1 MIVLWRCCYGSIVDL
16 LMLGLLFLSNVA
28 GSLLL
33 VLISMGFCTRLFLFC
48 CPLGLLAL
56 VEPNQALLYL
66 YISQIK

>member
-1 MIVLWRCCYGSIVDL
+1 MTVLLRCYYDFIGDL
-16 LMLGLLFLSNVA
+16 LMSALLFLSNVE

-33 VLISMGFCTRLFLFC
+33 VLISMGFCISLFLFC

-56 VEPNQALLYL
+56 VLPNQALLYL